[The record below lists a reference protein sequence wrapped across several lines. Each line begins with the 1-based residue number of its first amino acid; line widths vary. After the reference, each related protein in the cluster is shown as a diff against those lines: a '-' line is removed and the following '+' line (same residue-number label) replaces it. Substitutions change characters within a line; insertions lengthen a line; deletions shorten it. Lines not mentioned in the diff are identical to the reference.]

1 MKDLGVHNTVLISP
15 WQSIWEDKFNEE
27 KNNIEASINEN
38 GLSAQILHVGSTS
51 VQGMASKPIIDI
63 LMLIDDNQV
72 YEPYI
77 EALCRSD
84 YDYLGE
90 CGRPGRHFFSKGDL
104 PNNSFY
110 LHLCYKDNQVA
121 RDQLL
126 FQKIEKTDATVFN
139 NYMHMKYLAAAA
151 FSEDRTMYRALKGTL
166 IDTVL
171 HLYREMNPAF
181 EDGEEV

>member
-1 MKDLGVHNTVLISP
+1 M
-15 WQSIWEDKFNEE
+15 E
-27 KNNIEASINEN
+27 NIELQFTEMVKEYRKTIYT
-38 GLSAQILHVGSTS
+38 VC
-51 VQGMASKPIIDI
+51 
-63 LMLIDDNQV
+63 
-72 YEPYI
+72 Y
-77 EALCRSD
+77 
-84 YDYLGE
+84 
-90 CGRPGRHFFSKGDL
+90 FFSKGDL